1 MKLLQPV
8 QIGNLELKNRIVMV
22 AMGPELG
29 NFDDKT
35 VEYYVRRAE
44 GGAAMLLT
52 NVIATEEIE
61 GHSPSS
67 VLNEDSF
74 TGYKKLVDRA
84 HDYGCK
90 VCIQIMPGSGLG
102 LMAPGRQKP
111 DCVSA
116 LPLYPGS
123 EMTYEALTIEE
134 IKFIQ
139 GEVMKTVALAKKA
152 GADAVEVHAYGG
164 YLTDKFMTPRWNKRT
179 DEYGGCFENRMR
191 FLNEIID
198 GIKAEVG
205 NDFPMIVKFTPC
217 HYLPQEAGYRSI
229 EEGIEIAKM
238 LEQKGVHAL
247 HIDVGCH
254 DNWYLAMPPVY
265 QQEAV
270 LQLSASRKIK
280 EVTSLPIISNGRL
293 SDTDKAETTLEN
305 GYIDIVGVGRG
316 FLADPDFPNKIMEHK
331 NDEIRSCI
339 YCNEGCIKSVCEG
352 AHIRCAVNPMAGF
365 ETLKVLNKAEEKK
378 KVLILGAGPG
388 GCQAAIAAAE
398 AGHDVEVW
406 EKQDHVGGNFHN
418 ACLPPF
424 KRDGNK
430 ILSYYAVM
438 MKKLEIRIKYCV
450 EATKEL
456 VDGYAP
462 ELIIYAAGAL
472 PVRPKSIPG
481 IHMGHVVTATDVLQN
496 KVPVG
501 KEVTIIGAGLVGCET
516 AVVLAEKGKKV
527 TLVEMADHVLPEPVF
542 IQNAMMLNQLL
553 NHTNI
558 TAKTST
564 KLMEIKENHVLVQ
577 CSEQEEDIACDTV
590 VLAMGFV
597 PNTDLYEALKE
608 DYTIVNIGDS
618 VKVRKVLDAVSE
630 AYDAV
635 LNI

>member
-35 VEYYVRRAE
+35 VEYYVRRAK

-111 DCVSA
+111 ACVSA

-293 SDTDKAETTLEN
+293 SDTDKAETALEN

>member
-111 DCVSA
+111 ACVSA

-152 GADAVEVHAYGG
+152 GADAVELHAYGG

-293 SDTDKAETTLEN
+293 SDTDKAETALEN

-378 KVLILGAGPG
+378 KVLIL
-388 GCQAAIAAAE
+388 
-398 AGHDVEVW
+398 VLV
-406 EKQDHVGGNFHN
+406 
-418 ACLPPF
+418 
-424 KRDGNK
+424 
-430 ILSYYAVM
+430 
-438 MKKLEIRIKYCV
+438 
-450 EATKEL
+450 L
-456 VDGYAP
+456 VD
-462 ELIIYAAGAL
+462 
-472 PVRPKSIPG
+472 
-481 IHMGHVVTATDVLQN
+481 
-496 KVPVG
+496 
-501 KEVTIIGAGLVGCET
+501 
-516 AVVLAEKGKKV
+516 
-527 TLVEMADHVLPEPVF
+527 
-542 IQNAMMLNQLL
+542 
-553 NHTNI
+553 
-558 TAKTST
+558 
-564 KLMEIKENHVLVQ
+564 
-577 CSEQEEDIACDTV
+577 
-590 VLAMGFV
+590 
-597 PNTDLYEALKE
+597 
-608 DYTIVNIGDS
+608 
-618 VKVRKVLDAVSE
+618 VKPQ
-630 AYDAV
+630 
-635 LNI
+635 

>member
-74 TGYKKLVDRA
+74 AGYKKLVDRA
-84 HDYGCK
+84 HAYGCK

-111 DCVSA
+111 ACVSA

-139 GEVMKTVALAKKA
+139 GEVVKTVALAKKA

-164 YLTDKFMTPRWNKRT
+164 YLTDKFMTPRWNTRT

-198 GIKAEVG
+198 GIKAAVG

-217 HYLPQEAGYRSI
+217 HYLPQEAGYRTI
-229 EEGIEIAKM
+229 EEGIEIARM

-254 DNWYLAMPPVY
+254 DNWYLAMPPIY

-293 SDTDKAETTLEN
+293 SDTDKAETALEN

-365 ETLKVLNKAEEKK
+365 ETQKVLSKAEKKK
-378 KVLILGAGPG
+378 KVLIIGAGPG

-430 ILSYYAVM
+430 ILSYYSVM

-450 EATKEL
+450 KATKEL

-462 ELIIYAAGAL
+462 DLIIYAAGAL

-481 IHMGHVVTATDVLQN
+481 ILMGHVVAATDVLQN

-516 AVVLAEKGKKV
+516 AIVLAEKGKKV

-558 TAKTST
+558 TTKTST
-564 KLMEIKENHVLVQ
+564 KLMEIKENQVLVQ
-577 CSEQEEDIACDTV
+577 CSGQEEDITCETV

-608 DYTIVNIGDS
+608 DYTIVNVGDS

>member
-102 LMAPGRQKP
+102 LMAPGRQNP
-111 DCVSA
+111 ACVSA

-293 SDTDKAETTLEN
+293 SDTDKAETALEN

>member
-74 TGYKKLVDRA
+74 AGYKKLVDRA
-84 HDYGCK
+84 HAYGCK

-111 DCVSA
+111 ACVSA

-139 GEVMKTVALAKKA
+139 GEVVKTVALAKKA

-164 YLTDKFMTPRWNKRT
+164 YLTDKFMTPRWNTRT

-191 FLNEIID
+191 FLNEMID
-198 GIKAEVG
+198 GIKEAVG

-217 HYLPQEAGYRSI
+217 HYLPQEAGYRTI
-229 EEGIEIAKM
+229 EEGIEIARM
-238 LEQKGVHAL
+238 LEQKGVNAL

-254 DNWYLAMPPVY
+254 DNWYLAMPPSY

-293 SDTDKAETTLEN
+293 SDTDKAETALEN

-316 FLADPDFPNKIMEHK
+316 LLADPDFPNKIMEHK

-365 ETLKVLNKAEEKK
+365 ETHKVLNKAEEKK
-378 KVLILGAGPG
+378 KVLIIGAGPG

-406 EKQDHVGGNFHN
+406 EKLDHVGGNFHN

-456 VDGYAP
+456 VDGYEP
-462 ELIIYAAGAL
+462 DIIIYAAGAL

-564 KLMEIKENHVLVQ
+564 KLMEIKENQVLVQ
-577 CSEQEEDIACDTV
+577 GSGREEGIACDTV
-590 VLAMGFV
+590 VLAMVFV

-608 DYTIVNIGDS
+608 DYTIVNVGDS

>member
-35 VEYYVRRAE
+35 VEYYVRRAK

-111 DCVSA
+111 ACVSA

-205 NDFPMIVKFTPC
+205 NDFPMIVKFTPR

-293 SDTDKAETTLEN
+293 SDTDKAETALEN

-378 KVLILGAGPG
+378 KVLIIGAGPG

-430 ILSYYAVM
+430 ILSYYAIM

-564 KLMEIKENHVLVQ
+564 KLMEIKEDHVLVQ

-608 DYTIVNIGDS
+608 DYTIVNVGDS

>member
-74 TGYKKLVDRA
+74 AGYKKLVDRA
-84 HDYGCK
+84 HAYGCK

-111 DCVSA
+111 ACVSA

-139 GEVMKTVALAKKA
+139 GEVVKTVALAKKA

-164 YLTDKFMTPRWNKRT
+164 YLTDKFMTPRWNTRT

-191 FLNEIID
+191 FLNEMID
-198 GIKAEVG
+198 GIKAAVG

-217 HYLPQEAGYRSI
+217 HYLPQEAGYRTI
-229 EEGIEIAKM
+229 EEGIEIARM

-254 DNWYLAMPPVY
+254 DNWYLAMPPIY

-293 SDTDKAETTLEN
+293 SDTDKAETALEK

-316 FLADPDFPNKIMEHK
+316 LLADPDFPNKIIEHK

-365 ETLKVLNKAEEKK
+365 ETQKVLSKVEKKK
-378 KVLILGAGPG
+378 KVLIIGAGPG

-438 MKKLEIRIKYCV
+438 MKKLKIRLKYCV

-462 ELIIYAAGAL
+462 DLIIYAAGAL

-481 IHMGHVVTATDVLQN
+481 IHMGHVVAATDVLQN

-516 AVVLAEKGKKV
+516 AIVLAEKGKKV

-553 NHTNI
+553 EHTNI
-558 TAKTST
+558 TVKTST
-564 KLMEIKENHVLVQ
+564 KLMEIKEDHVLVQ
-577 CSEQEEDIACDTV
+577 GSEREEDIACDTV

-597 PNTDLYEALKE
+597 PNTDLYEALKS
-608 DYTIVNIGDS
+608 DYTIVNVGDS

>member
-74 TGYKKLVDRA
+74 AGYKKLVDRA
-84 HDYGCK
+84 HAYGCK

-111 DCVSA
+111 ACVSA

-139 GEVMKTVALAKKA
+139 GEVVKTVALAKKA

-164 YLTDKFMTPRWNKRT
+164 YLTDKFMTPRWNTRT

-191 FLNEIID
+191 FLNEMID
-198 GIKAEVG
+198 GIKEAVG

-217 HYLPQEAGYRSI
+217 HYLPQEAGYRTI
-229 EEGIEIAKM
+229 EEGIEIARM
-238 LEQKGVHAL
+238 LEQKGVNAL

-254 DNWYLAMPPVY
+254 DNWYLAMPPIY

-270 LQLSASRKIK
+270 LQLPASRKIK

-293 SDTDKAETTLEN
+293 SDTDKAETALEN

-316 FLADPDFPNKIMEHK
+316 LLADPDFPNKIMEHK

-378 KVLILGAGPG
+378 KVLIIGAGPG

-406 EKQDHVGGNFHN
+406 EKLDHVGGNFHN

-456 VDGYAP
+456 VDGYEP
-462 ELIIYAAGAL
+462 DIIIYAAGAL
-472 PVRPKSIPG
+472 PVRPNSIPG

-564 KLMEIKENHVLVQ
+564 KLMEIKENQVLVQ
-577 CSEQEEDIACDTV
+577 GSGREEGIACDTV

-608 DYTIVNIGDS
+608 DYTIVNVGDS

>member
-74 TGYKKLVDRA
+74 AGYKKLVDRA
-84 HDYGCK
+84 HAYGCK

-111 DCVSA
+111 ACVSA

-139 GEVMKTVALAKKA
+139 GEVVKTVALAKKA

-164 YLTDKFMTPRWNKRT
+164 YLTDKFMTPRWNTRT

-191 FLNEIID
+191 FLNEMID
-198 GIKAEVG
+198 GIKEAVG

-217 HYLPQEAGYRSI
+217 HYLPQEAGYRTI
-229 EEGIEIAKM
+229 EEGIEIARM
-238 LEQKGVHAL
+238 LEQKGVNAL

-254 DNWYLAMPPVY
+254 DNWYLAMPPSY

-293 SDTDKAETTLEN
+293 SDTDKAETALEN

-316 FLADPDFPNKIMEHK
+316 LLADPDFPNKIMEHK

-365 ETLKVLNKAEEKK
+365 ETHKVLNKAEEKK
-378 KVLILGAGPG
+378 KVLIIGAGPG

-406 EKQDHVGGNFHN
+406 EKLDHVGGNFHN

-456 VDGYAP
+456 VDGYEP
-462 ELIIYAAGAL
+462 DIIIYAAGAL

-564 KLMEIKENHVLVQ
+564 KLMEIKENQVLVQ
-577 CSEQEEDIACDTV
+577 GSGREEGIACDTV

-608 DYTIVNIGDS
+608 DYTIVNVGDS

>member
-74 TGYKKLVDRA
+74 AGYKKLVDRA
-84 HDYGCK
+84 HAYGCK

-111 DCVSA
+111 ACVSA

-139 GEVMKTVALAKKA
+139 GEVVKTVALAKKA

-164 YLTDKFMTPRWNKRT
+164 YLTDKFMTPRWNTRT

-191 FLNEIID
+191 FLNEMID
-198 GIKAEVG
+198 GIKEAVG

-217 HYLPQEAGYRSI
+217 HYLPQEAGYRTI
-229 EEGIEIAKM
+229 EEGIEIARM
-238 LEQKGVHAL
+238 LEQKGVNAL

-254 DNWYLAMPPVY
+254 DNWYLAMPPIY

-293 SDTDKAETTLEN
+293 SDTDKAETALEN

-316 FLADPDFPNKIMEHK
+316 LLADPDFPNKIMEHK

-365 ETLKVLNKAEEKK
+365 ETQKVLNKAEEKK
-378 KVLILGAGPG
+378 KVLIIGAGPG

-406 EKQDHVGGNFHN
+406 EKLDHVGGNFHN

-456 VDGYAP
+456 VDGYEP
-462 ELIIYAAGAL
+462 DIIIYAAGAL

-558 TAKTST
+558 TVKTST
-564 KLMEIKENHVLVQ
+564 KLMEIKENQVLVQ
-577 CSEQEEDIACDTV
+577 GSGREEGIACDTV

-608 DYTIVNIGDS
+608 DYTIVNVGDS

>member
-111 DCVSA
+111 ACVSA

-293 SDTDKAETTLEN
+293 SDTDKAETALEN

-501 KEVTIIGAGLVGCET
+501 KEVTIIGAGLVGCEI

>member
-35 VEYYVRRAE
+35 VEYYARRAE

-74 TGYKKLVDRA
+74 AGYKKLVDRA
-84 HDYGCK
+84 HAYGCK

-111 DCVSA
+111 ACVSA

-123 EMTYEALTIEE
+123 EVTYDALTIEE

-139 GEVMKTVALAKKA
+139 GEVVKSVALAKKA

-164 YLTDKFMTPRWNKRT
+164 YLTDKFMTPRWNIRT
-179 DEYGGCFENRMR
+179 DEYGGSFENRMR
-191 FLNEIID
+191 FLNEMID

-217 HYLPQEAGYRSI
+217 HYLPQEAGYRTI

-238 LEQKGVHAL
+238 LESKGVHAL

-254 DNWYLAMPPVY
+254 DNWYLAMPPIY

-293 SDTDKAETTLEN
+293 SDTDKAETALEN

-331 NDEIRSCI
+331 NDEIRTCI

-352 AHIRCAVNPMAGF
+352 TSIRCAVNPTAGF
-365 ETLKVLNKAEEKK
+365 ETIKILNKAKEKK
-378 KVLILGAGPG
+378 KVLIIGAGPG

-406 EKQDHVGGNFHN
+406 EKQDHLGGNFHN

-456 VDGYAP
+456 IAGYAP
-462 ELIIYAAGAL
+462 DLIIYAAGAL

-481 IHMGHVVTATDVLQN
+481 IHMAHVVAATDVLQN

-553 NHTNI
+553 DHTNI
-558 TAKTST
+558 KTKTSS
-564 KLMEIKENHVLVQ
+564 KLMEIKEDHVLVQ
-577 CSEQEEDIACDTV
+577 SNGQEEELSCDTV

-597 PNTDLYEALKE
+597 PNTDLYEVLK
-608 DYTIVNIGDS
+608 DKYTIVNIGDS

-630 AYDAV
+630 AYDAI

>member
-74 TGYKKLVDRA
+74 AGYKKLVDRA
-84 HDYGCK
+84 HAYGCK

-111 DCVSA
+111 ACVSA

-139 GEVMKTVALAKKA
+139 GEVVKTVALAKKA

-164 YLTDKFMTPRWNKRT
+164 YLTDKFMTPRWNTRT

-191 FLNEIID
+191 FLNEMID
-198 GIKAEVG
+198 GIKEAVG

-217 HYLPQEAGYRSI
+217 HYLPQEAGYRTI
-229 EEGIEIAKM
+229 EEGIEIARM
-238 LEQKGVHAL
+238 LEQKGVNAL

-254 DNWYLAMPPVY
+254 DNWYLAMPPIY

-293 SDTDKAETTLEN
+293 SDTDKAETALEN

-316 FLADPDFPNKIMEHK
+316 LLADPDFPNKIMEHK

-378 KVLILGAGPG
+378 KVLIIGAGPG

-406 EKQDHVGGNFHN
+406 EKLDHVGGNFHN

-456 VDGYAP
+456 VDGYEP
-462 ELIIYAAGAL
+462 DIIIYAAGAL

-564 KLMEIKENHVLVQ
+564 KLMEIKENQVLVQ
-577 CSEQEEDIACDTV
+577 GSGREEGIACDTV

-608 DYTIVNIGDS
+608 DYTIVNVGDS

>member
-90 VCIQIMPGSGLG
+90 VCIQIMAGSGLG

-111 DCVSA
+111 ACVSA

-293 SDTDKAETTLEN
+293 SDTDKAETALEN

-316 FLADPDFPNKIMEHK
+316 FLADPDFPNKNMEHK

-430 ILSYYAVM
+430 ILSYYAIM

-542 IQNAMMLNQLL
+542 IQNAMMLNRLL

>member
-74 TGYKKLVDRA
+74 AGYKKLVDRA
-84 HDYGCK
+84 HAYGCK

-111 DCVSA
+111 ACVSA

-139 GEVMKTVALAKKA
+139 GEVVKTVALAKKA

-164 YLTDKFMTPRWNKRT
+164 YLTDKFMTPRWNTRT

-191 FLNEIID
+191 FLNEMID
-198 GIKAEVG
+198 GIKAAVG

-217 HYLPQEAGYRSI
+217 HYLPQEAGYRTI
-229 EEGIEIAKM
+229 EEGIEIARM

-254 DNWYLAMPPVY
+254 DNWYLAMPPIY

-293 SDTDKAETTLEN
+293 SDTDKAETALEN

-316 FLADPDFPNKIMEHK
+316 LLADPDFPNKIIEHK

-365 ETLKVLNKAEEKK
+365 ETQKVLSKVEKKK
-378 KVLILGAGPG
+378 KVLIIGAGPG

-438 MKKLEIRIKYCV
+438 MKKLEIRLKYCV

-462 ELIIYAAGAL
+462 DLIIYAAGAL

-481 IHMGHVVTATDVLQN
+481 IHMGHVVAATDVLQN

-516 AVVLAEKGKKV
+516 AIVLAEKGKKV

-553 NHTNI
+553 EHINI

-564 KLMEIKENHVLVQ
+564 KLMEIKEDHVLVQ
-577 CSEQEEDIACDTV
+577 GSEREEDITCDTV

-597 PNTDLYEALKE
+597 PNTDLYEALKS
-608 DYTIVNIGDS
+608 DYTIVNVGDS

>member
-74 TGYKKLVDRA
+74 AGYKKLVDRA
-84 HDYGCK
+84 HAYGCK

-111 DCVSA
+111 ACVSA

-139 GEVMKTVALAKKA
+139 GEVVKTVALAKKA

-164 YLTDKFMTPRWNKRT
+164 YLTDKFMTPRWNTRT

-191 FLNEIID
+191 FLNEMID
-198 GIKAEVG
+198 GIKEAVG

-217 HYLPQEAGYRSI
+217 HYLPQEAGYRTI
-229 EEGIEIAKM
+229 EEGIEIARM
-238 LEQKGVHAL
+238 LEQKGVNAL

-254 DNWYLAMPPVY
+254 DNWYLAMPPIY

-293 SDTDKAETTLEN
+293 SDTDKAETALEN

-316 FLADPDFPNKIMEHK
+316 LLADPDFPNKIMEHK

-378 KVLILGAGPG
+378 KVLIIGAGPG

-406 EKQDHVGGNFHN
+406 EKLDHVGGNFHN

-456 VDGYAP
+456 VDGYKP
-462 ELIIYAAGAL
+462 DIIIYAAGAL

-564 KLMEIKENHVLVQ
+564 KLMEIKENQVLVQ
-577 CSEQEEDIACDTV
+577 GSGREEGIACDTV

-608 DYTIVNIGDS
+608 DYTIVNVGDS

>member
-8 QIGNLELKNRIVMV
+8 QIGNLELKNRIIMV

-74 TGYKKLVDRA
+74 AGYKKLVDRA
-84 HDYGCK
+84 HAYGCK

-111 DCVSA
+111 ACVSA

-139 GEVMKTVALAKKA
+139 GEVVKTVALAKKA

-164 YLTDKFMTPRWNKRT
+164 YLTDKFMTPRWNTRT

-191 FLNEIID
+191 FLNEMID
-198 GIKAEVG
+198 GIKAAVG

-217 HYLPQEAGYRSI
+217 HYLPQEAGYRTI
-229 EEGIEIAKM
+229 EEGIEIARM

-254 DNWYLAMPPVY
+254 DNWYLAMPPIY

-293 SDTDKAETTLEN
+293 SDTDKAETALEN

-316 FLADPDFPNKIMEHK
+316 LLADPDFPNKIIEHK

-365 ETLKVLNKAEEKK
+365 ETQKVLSKVEKKK
-378 KVLILGAGPG
+378 KVLIIGAGPG

-438 MKKLEIRIKYCV
+438 MKKLEIRLKYCV

-462 ELIIYAAGAL
+462 DLIIYAAGAL

-481 IHMGHVVTATDVLQN
+481 IHMGHVVAATDVLQN

-516 AVVLAEKGKKV
+516 AIVLAEKGKKV

-553 NHTNI
+553 EHINI

-564 KLMEIKENHVLVQ
+564 KLMEIKEDHVLVQ
-577 CSEQEEDIACDTV
+577 GSEREEDITCDTV

-597 PNTDLYEALKE
+597 PNTDLYEALKS
-608 DYTIVNIGDS
+608 DYTIVNVGDS

>member
-111 DCVSA
+111 ACVSA

-293 SDTDKAETTLEN
+293 SDTDKAETALEN

-365 ETLKVLNKAEEKK
+365 ETLMVLNKAEEKK

>member
-111 DCVSA
+111 ACVSA

-152 GADAVEVHAYGG
+152 GVDAVELHAYGG

-293 SDTDKAETTLEN
+293 SDTDKAETALEN